1 MAAVIDCQ
9 LGHAATAA
17 AECPPLDLELSKR
30 VIGAYE
36 LRISEFGAQCVFRG
50 MRVEITITV
59 LWTSLLGTFAKCR
72 PALKMSVYRGWSQP
86 VDATLYLNGEMEC
99 ALM

>member
-36 LRISEFGAQCVFRG
+36 LRVSE
-50 MRVEITITV
+50 
-59 LWTSLLGTFAKCR
+59 LLFAI
-72 PALKMSVYRGWSQP
+72 
-86 VDATLYLNGEMEC
+86 
-99 ALM
+99 

>member
-50 MRVEITITV
+50 MRVEINDNGSVDIAP
-59 LWTSLLGTFAKCR
+59 WHFAKCR
-72 PALKMSVYRGWSQP
+72 PALKMSVYRG
-86 VDATLYLNGEMEC
+86 
-99 ALM
+99 